1 MLKIILRF
9 KKHFNCRYKNNLE
22 LTVSCRHITQCGCF
36 EIDNSLLINS
46 KEGCFLVIDITVIS
60 ERSNLAH

>member
-1 MLKIILRF
+1 MG
-9 KKHFNCRYKNNLE
+9 CRY
-22 LTVSCRHITQCGCF
+22 ITQCGCF